1 MKNGLGTGSAALSFV
16 LWGLLPLYY
25 QFMPEVNM
33 WELLSHRVLWSV
45 ILLGAIFLLLGVQVP
60 WSRLRSEP
68 RQLGLIL
75 LAGPVMSISWCM
87 FTWCLTTGQ
96 VLAASLAF
104 FMTPLFNIAFAVI
117 FLKERLTVQKH
128 LAVALALAGLAYM
141 LFSYGELPWFSLIM
155 GANFALY
162 GLLKKKV
169 HYGPGTSLYL
179 ESLVQLPLALLVIGW
194 LGWQGSSTFLAGD
207 WADRLLLM
215 GSAPATLL
223 PVGLF
228 CYGMLRTR
236 MSTVGLLQYIEPS
249 LAFLLALFWF
259 GESPDPVKS
268 VGFAFVWAGLLVSLL
283 PLHRLRQ
290 SKGFPPGPAP
300 LPEAP
305 QDR

>member
-1 MKNGLGTGSAALSFV
+1 MKNWLGTGSAALSFV

-45 ILLGAIFLLLGVQVP
+45 VLLGGIFLLLGTSLP
-60 WSRLRSEP
+60 WARLRAEP

-96 VLAASLAF
+96 VLATSLAF
-104 FMTPLFNIAFAVI
+104 FMTPLFNIVFAVL
-117 FLKERLTVQKH
+117 FLKERLTPQKH

-155 GANFALY
+155 GANFAFY
-162 GLLKKKV
+162 GLIKKKV
-169 HYGPGTSLYL
+169 RYDAGVSLYL
-179 ESLVQLPLALLVIGW
+179 ESLIQLPIALLI
-194 LGWQGSSTFLAGD
+194 LGYLGVQGTSLFMDGD
-207 WADRLLLM
+207 WSERLLLM

-228 CYGMLRTR
+228 CYAVARTR

-249 LAFLLALFWF
+249 LAFLLAIFWF
-259 GESPDPVKS
+259 GETPDPVKS
-268 VGFAFVWAGLLVSLL
+268 VGFAFVWAGLLISLL
-283 PLHRLRQ
+283 PLHRLRRSQ
-290 SKGFPPGPAP
+290 VQWKES
-300 LPEAP
+300 
-305 QDR
+305 

>member
-1 MKNGLGTGSAALSFV
+1 MKNWIGPGSAALSFM
-16 LWGLLPLYY
+16 LWGMLPLYY
-25 QFMPEVNM
+25 QFMPEVSM

-45 ILLGAIFLLLGVQVP
+45 VLLGGIFLLLGTSLP
-60 WSRLRSEP
+60 WARLRAEP

-96 VLAASLAF
+96 VLATSLAF
-104 FMTPLFNIAFAVI
+104 FMTPLFNIVFAVL
-117 FLKERLTVQKH
+117 FLKEKLTPQKH

-155 GANFALY
+155 GANFAFY
-162 GLLKKKV
+162 GLIKKKV
-169 HYGPGTSLYL
+169 RHDAGVSLYL
-179 ESLVQLPLALLVIGW
+179 ESLVQLPVALLI
-194 LGWQGSSTFLAGD
+194 LGYLAAQGSSLFATGD
-207 WADRLLLM
+207 WGDRLLLM

-228 CYGMLRTR
+228 CYAVARTR

-249 LAFLLALFWF
+249 LAFLLAIFWF
-259 GESPDPVKS
+259 GETPDPVKS

-283 PLHRLRQ
+283 PLHRIKRRRVAWKE
-290 SKGFPPGPAP
+290 S
-300 LPEAP
+300 
-305 QDR
+305 

>member
-45 ILLGAIFLLLGVQVP
+45 ILLGALFLLLGVQVP

-96 VLAASLAF
+96 VLATSLAF

-290 SKGFPPGPAP
+290 GKASLPEPAP

>member
-1 MKNGLGTGSAALSFV
+1 MKNWMGTGSAALSFV
-16 LWGLLPLYY
+16 LWGMLPLYY

-33 WELLSHRVLWSV
+33 WELLSHRVLWSAV
-45 ILLGAIFLLLGVQVP
+45 LLGTLFALLGYRVP
-60 WSRLRSEP
+60 WARLRSEP

-75 LAGPVMSISWCM
+75 LAGPVMS
-87 FTWCLTTGQ
+87 TWCLTTGQ
-96 VLAASLAF
+96 VLATSLAF
-104 FMTPLFNIAFAVI
+104 FMTPLFNIVFAVL
-117 FLKERLTVQKH
+117 FLKERLTPQKH

-141 LFSYGELPWFSLIM
+141 LFSYGQLPWFSLIM
-155 GANFALY
+155 GANFAFY

-169 HYGPGTSLYL
+169 HYDAGVSLYL
-179 ESLVQLPLALLVIGW
+179 EALVQLPVALLIIGALALSGMS
-194 LGWQGSSTFLAGD
+194 QFMAGD

-228 CYGMLRTR
+228 CYAVARTR

-259 GESPDPVKS
+259 GETADPVKS

-283 PLHRLRQ
+283 PLHKLRR
-290 SKGFPPGPAP
+290 GAGNPAQG
-300 LPEAP
+300 LP
-305 QDR
+305 R

>member
-1 MKNGLGTGSAALSFV
+1 MKNWIGPGSAALSFV
-16 LWGLLPLYY
+16 LWGMLPLYY
-25 QFMPEVNM
+25 QFMPEVSM

-45 ILLGAIFLLLGVQVP
+45 VLLGGIFLLLGTSLP
-60 WSRLRSEP
+60 WARLRAEP

-96 VLAASLAF
+96 VLATSLAF
-104 FMTPLFNIAFAVI
+104 FMTPLFNIVFAVL
-117 FLKERLTVQKH
+117 FLKEKLTPQKH

-141 LFSYGELPWFSLIM
+141 LFSYGELPWFSLVM
-155 GANFALY
+155 GANFAFY

-169 HYGPGTSLYL
+169 RHDAGVSLYL
-179 ESLVQLPLALLVIGW
+179 ESLVQLPVALLI
-194 LGWQGSSTFLAGD
+194 LGYLAAQGSSLFATGD
-207 WADRLLLM
+207 WGDRLLLM

-228 CYGMLRTR
+228 CYAVARTR

-249 LAFLLALFWF
+249 LAFLLAIFWF
-259 GESPDPVKS
+259 GETPDPVKS

-283 PLHRLRQ
+283 PLHRIKRRRVAWKE
-290 SKGFPPGPAP
+290 S
-300 LPEAP
+300 
-305 QDR
+305 

>member
-1 MKNGLGTGSAALSFV
+1 MKNWIGPGSAALSFV
-16 LWGLLPLYY
+16 LWGMLPLYY
-25 QFMPEVNM
+25 QFMPEVSM

-45 ILLGAIFLLLGVQVP
+45 VLLGGIFLLLGTSLP
-60 WSRLRSEP
+60 WARLRAEP

-96 VLAASLAF
+96 VLATSLAF
-104 FMTPLFNIAFAVI
+104 FMTPLFNIVFAVL
-117 FLKERLTVQKH
+117 FLKEKLTPQKH

-155 GANFALY
+155 GANFAFY

-169 HYGPGTSLYL
+169 RHDAGVSLYL
-179 ESLVQLPLALLVIGW
+179 ESLVQLPVALLI
-194 LGWQGSSTFLAGD
+194 LGYLAAQGSSLFATGD
-207 WADRLLLM
+207 WGDRLLLM

-228 CYGMLRTR
+228 CYAVARTR

-249 LAFLLALFWF
+249 LAFLLAIFWF
-259 GESPDPVKS
+259 GETPDPVKS

-283 PLHRLRQ
+283 PLHRIKRRRVAWKE
-290 SKGFPPGPAP
+290 S
-300 LPEAP
+300 
-305 QDR
+305 

>member
-1 MKNGLGTGSAALSFV
+1 MKNWMGTGSAALSFV
-16 LWGLLPLYY
+16 LWGMLPLYY

-33 WELLSHRVLWSV
+33 WELLSHRVLWSAV
-45 ILLGAIFLLLGVQVP
+45 LLGGLFALLGYLVP
-60 WSRLRSEP
+60 WAQLRSEP

-96 VLAASLAF
+96 VLATSLAF
-104 FMTPLFNIAFAVI
+104 FMTPLFNIVFAVL
-117 FLKERLTVQKH
+117 FLKERLTPQKH
-128 LAVALALAGLAYM
+128 LAVTLALAGLAYM
-141 LFSYGELPWFSLIM
+141 LFSYGQLPWFSLVM

-169 HYGPGTSLYL
+169 HYDAGVSLYL
-179 ESLVQLPLALLVIGW
+179 EALIQLPIALLIIGALALHGTSQFMVGNW
-194 LGWQGSSTFLAGD
+194 T
-207 WADRLLLM
+207 DRLLLM

-228 CYGMLRTR
+228 CYAVARTR

-249 LAFLLALFWF
+249 LAFLLAIFWF
-259 GESPDPVKS
+259 GETTDPVKS

-283 PLHRLRQ
+283 PLHRLRRNLCRDADAQ
-290 SKGFPPGPAP
+290 D
-300 LPEAP
+300 LP
-305 QDR
+305 R

>member
-1 MKNGLGTGSAALSFV
+1 MKNWLGTGSAALSFV

-45 ILLGAIFLLLGVQVP
+45 VLLGGIFLLLGVSVP
-60 WSRLRSEP
+60 WARLRAEP
-68 RQLGLIL
+68 HQLGLIL

-96 VLAASLAF
+96 VLATSLAF
-104 FMTPLFNIAFAVI
+104 FMTPLFNIVFAVL
-117 FLKERLTVQKH
+117 FLKERLTPQKR
-128 LAVALALAGLAYM
+128 LAVALALTGLAYM

-155 GANFALY
+155 GANFAFY
-162 GLLKKKV
+162 GLIKKKV
-169 HYGPGTSLYL
+169 RYDAGVSLYL
-179 ESLVQLPLALLVIGW
+179 ESLVQLPVALLV
-194 LGWQGSSTFLAGD
+194 LGYLSVQGTSLFMAGD
-207 WADRLLLM
+207 WSDRLLLM

-228 CYGMLRTR
+228 CYAVARTR

-249 LAFLLALFWF
+249 LAFLLAIFWF
-259 GESPDPVKS
+259 GETPDPVKS

-283 PLHRLRQ
+283 PLHLLRRRRLEWR
-290 SKGFPPGPAP
+290 KT
-300 LPEAP
+300 
-305 QDR
+305 

>member
-45 ILLGAIFLLLGVQVP
+45 ILLSALFLLLGVQVP

-96 VLAASLAF
+96 VLATSLAF

-155 GANFALY
+155 GANFAFY

-179 ESLVQLPLALLVIGW
+179 ESLVQLPLALLVVGW

-290 SKGFPPGPAP
+290 GKGFPPGPAP

>member
-1 MKNGLGTGSAALSFV
+1 MKNWMGPGSAALSFV
-16 LWGLLPLYY
+16 LWGMLPLYY

-45 ILLGAIFLLLGVQVP
+45 VLLGGLFLLLGLSVP
-60 WSRLRSEP
+60 WAQLRSEP

-96 VLAASLAF
+96 VLATSLAF
-104 FMTPLFNIAFAVI
+104 FMTPLFNIVFAVL
-117 FLKERLTVQKH
+117 FLQEKLTPQKH

-155 GANFALY
+155 GANFAFY
-162 GLLKKKV
+162 GLIKKKV
-169 HYGPGTSLYL
+169 RHNAGVSLYL
-179 ESLVQLPLALLVIGW
+179 ESLVQLPIALLVIGY
-194 LGWQGSSTFLAGD
+194 LTWQGSSLFAAGD
-207 WADRLLLM
+207 WSERLLLM

-228 CYGMLRTR
+228 CYAVARTR

-249 LAFLLALFWF
+249 LAFLLAIFWF
-259 GESPDPVKS
+259 GETPDPVKS

-283 PLHRLRQ
+283 PLHRFGRRRVQ
-290 SKGFPPGPAP
+290 WKES
-300 LPEAP
+300 
-305 QDR
+305 

>member
-1 MKNGLGTGSAALSFV
+1 MKNWIGPGSAALSFV
-16 LWGLLPLYY
+16 LWGMLPLYY
-25 QFMPEVNM
+25 QFMPEVSM

-45 ILLGAIFLLLGVQVP
+45 VLLGGIFLLLGTSLP
-60 WSRLRSEP
+60 WARLRAEP

-96 VLAASLAF
+96 VLATSLAF
-104 FMTPLFNIAFAVI
+104 FMTPLFNIVFAVL
-117 FLKERLTVQKH
+117 FLKEKLTPQKH

-155 GANFALY
+155 GANFAFY
-162 GLLKKKV
+162 GLIKKKV
-169 HYGPGTSLYL
+169 RHDAGISLYL
-179 ESLVQLPLALLVIGW
+179 ESLVQLPIALLIIGY
-194 LGWQGSSTFLAGD
+194 LGIQGTSLFMDGD
-207 WADRLLLM
+207 WGERLLLM

-228 CYGMLRTR
+228 CYAVARTR

-249 LAFLLALFWF
+249 LAFLLAIFWF
-259 GESPDPVKS
+259 GETPDPVKS

-283 PLHRLRQ
+283 PLHRLRRSQ
-290 SKGFPPGPAP
+290 VQWKES
-300 LPEAP
+300 
-305 QDR
+305 

>member
-1 MKNGLGTGSAALSFV
+1 MKNWIGPGSAALSFV
-16 LWGLLPLYY
+16 LWGMLPLYY
-25 QFMPEVNM
+25 QFMPEVSM

-45 ILLGAIFLLLGVQVP
+45 VLFGGIFLLLGTSLP
-60 WSRLRSEP
+60 WARLRAEP

-96 VLAASLAF
+96 VLATSLAF
-104 FMTPLFNIAFAVI
+104 FMTPLFNIVFAVL
-117 FLKERLTVQKH
+117 FLKEKLTPQKH

-155 GANFALY
+155 GANFAFY

-169 HYGPGTSLYL
+169 RHDAGVSLYL
-179 ESLVQLPLALLVIGW
+179 ESLVQLPVALLI
-194 LGWQGSSTFLAGD
+194 LGYLAAQGSSLFATGD
-207 WADRLLLM
+207 WGDRLLLM

-228 CYGMLRTR
+228 CYAVARTR

-249 LAFLLALFWF
+249 LAFLLAIFWF
-259 GESPDPVKS
+259 GETPDPVKS

-283 PLHRLRQ
+283 PLHRIKRRRVAWKE
-290 SKGFPPGPAP
+290 S
-300 LPEAP
+300 
-305 QDR
+305 

>member
-1 MKNGLGTGSAALSFV
+1 MKNWMGTGSAALSFV
-16 LWGLLPLYY
+16 LWGMLPLYY
-25 QFMPEVNM
+25 QFMPAVNM
-33 WELLSHRVLWSV
+33 WELLSHRVLWSAV
-45 ILLGAIFLLLGVQVP
+45 LLGILFLLVGYRVP
-60 WSRLRSEP
+60 WARLRSEP

-96 VLAASLAF
+96 VLATSLAF
-104 FMTPLFNIAFAVI
+104 FMTPLFNIVFAVL
-117 FLKERLTVQKH
+117 FLKEKLTLQKH

-141 LFSYGELPWFSLIM
+141 LFSYGQLPWFSLVM

-169 HYGPGTSLYL
+169 HYDAGVSLYL
-179 ESLVQLPLALLVIGW
+179 EALVQLPVALLIIGA
-194 LGWQGSSTFLAGD
+194 LAVSGASQFVAGD
-207 WADRLLLM
+207 WTERLLLM

-228 CYGMLRTR
+228 CYGMMRTR

-249 LAFLLALFWF
+249 LAFLLAIFWF
-259 GESPDPVKS
+259 GETPDPVKS

-283 PLHRLRQ
+283 PLHRLGRHLRRNADAQ
-290 SKGFPPGPAP
+290 G
-300 LPEAP
+300 LP
-305 QDR
+305 R